1 MVITL
6 ENLEKIALENNWKQF
21 DLNDFTNIP
30 TISGIYIYVNKVNC
44 KIYIGQSKKYKT
56 EN

>member
-44 KIYIGQSKKYKT
+44 KIYIGQSK
-56 EN
+56 NIR